1 MSVHRRVVDGGIS
14 EPDLDFKKRRKA
26 AKTLLYLL
34 CSNGILTRLVVMPGV
49 REIGLRHARE
59 KMQRKRKVSEE
70 NGKGL
75 GSPGDTKRNMTLQE
89 TC

>member
-1 MSVHRRVVDGGIS
+1 M
-14 EPDLDFKKRRKA
+14 PD
-26 AKTLLYLL
+26 
-34 CSNGILTRLVVMPGV
+34 V
-49 REIGLRHARE
+49 REIGLRHVRE

-70 NGKGL
+70 NGTGI

>member
-1 MSVHRRVVDGGIS
+1 
-14 EPDLDFKKRRKA
+14 
-26 AKTLLYLL
+26 
-34 CSNGILTRLVVMPGV
+34 MPGV

-59 KMQRKRKVSEE
+59 KMQPKRKVSEE